1 MKNIIYNELLINVND
16 SFKKI
21 VVVNDTMNIRRD
33 ETGITTINVYDFLL
47 NENSLDL

>member
-1 MKNIIYNELLINVND
+1 MIICELRLMIND